1 VVGGREKRKEYW
13 KVDRVGLMN
22 LGWWRMKGL
31 KGFGGVFFTFTTPL
45 FLIPLN
51 WGEFVGT
58 LDVKK
63 KKFVKFFLM
72 VSIYVFFFN

>member
-1 VVGGREKRKEYW
+1 MEEKRKEYR

-22 LGWWRMKGL
+22 LGRWRMKGL
-31 KGFGGVFFTFTTPL
+31 KGFGGVFFTFTTPFIFNSTKL
-45 FLIPLN
+45 
-51 WGEFVGT
+51 GEFGGT